1 MPHILEMHKEAAEHP
16 KKFSA
21 SGARILEQ
29 PGPVLKQSNQDPA
42 RIAKPKRRHKCLTPG
57 CGAKFATEGELADHV
72 FDAHNKRS
80 LDDLLA
86 HDPALGASV
95 PAAKSA
101 PPAGK
106 KKEKAQQEKKEPK
119 PAFDQSIDDIDA
131 LMTTYGLSKAAD
143 VATRR
148 ASSSDLSYDAAPAAA
163 VVAGD
168 AGDAADRKKKVKV
181 RKAKE

>member
-16 KKFSA
+16 QKFA
-21 SGARILEQ
+21 PSGAKLLEQ
-29 PGPVLKQSNQDPA
+29 PGPVLKQSNHDPERA
-42 RIAKPKRRHKCLTPG
+42 AKPKRRHKCLTPG
-57 CGAKFATEGELADHV
+57 CNAKFVTEQELTNHV

-86 HDPALGASV
+86 RDPALGAPM

-106 KKEKAQQEKKEPK
+106 KKERAQQQDAKKEVK

-131 LMTTYGLSKAAD
+131 LMSTYGLQKAAD
-143 VATRR
+143 VEAQPRR
-148 ASSSDLSYDAAPAAA
+148 SSASDAPVVPAPA
-163 VVAGD
+163 VVVD
-168 AGDAADRKKKVKV
+168 SHKKKVKV